1 MIFGRSKTSVDR
13 LEEEFKT
20 DRMRNR
26 HIFFDM
32 NIRAADPEEVRA
44 YATQL
49 MTDLEFKTILNEMTS
64 FDDVEFEK
72 LFRGG
77 RLKPV
82 KCVVKG
88 VREHKK
94 GPKFKMLY
102 KLLALV
108 GTIAL
113 FISLMPPEWLWLSV
127 GQTALLVTATVSL
140 VLSVVVYNIKKIVP
154 SSLWVKVAGIYDV
167 ESEKS
172 DLRLIISADLDKSDK
187 MMFIKLEED
196 VTEFYNILTD
206 RYVKPYESLKRKPAK
221 ILIESKAEPAETK
234 VRKVIAEID
243 NEIFNL
249 DRQLAQGKVTENTY
263 IQAKGNLSKRKE
275 KLGIIID
282 LITSV

>member
-1 MIFGRSKTSVDR
+1 MFGRSKTAVDK
-13 LEEEFKT
+13 LESEFKT
-20 DRMRNR
+20 DSMRNR

-32 NIRAADPEEVRA
+32 NIRAADPEEVRS
-44 YATQL
+44 YTTQL
-49 MTDLEFKTILNEMTS
+49 MTDLEFKALLNEMTS

-72 LFRGG
+72 IFRGG

-82 KCVVKG
+82 KCAIKG

-102 KLLALV
+102 KLLALI

-113 FISLMPPEWLWLSV
+113 FISLMPPQWILLSV
-127 GQTALLVTATVSL
+127 GQTALLLIATVSL
-140 VLSVVVYNIKKIVP
+140 VLSVVIYSVKKIVP
-154 SSLWVKVAGIYDV
+154 SSLWVKIAGIYDV

-172 DLRLIISADLDKSDK
+172 DLRLIISADLEKSDK

-196 VTEFYNILTD
+196 VTEFYNILSD
-206 RYVKPYESLKRKPAK
+206 RYVKPLETAKKKPKK
-221 ILIESKAEPAETK
+221 ILIESKAEPAEDK
-234 VRKVIAEID
+234 IRKALSEID

-249 DRQLAQGKVTENTY
+249 DRQLAQGKITEKTY
-263 IQAKGNLSKRKE
+263 TEAKSSLSKRKE

-282 LITSV
+282 LVTAV